1 MAVPDWIW
9 FVFIFAFGCCVG
21 SFLNVVIYRL
31 PRDESLI
38 KPPSACPA
46 CGTHIRFYDNIPL
59 ISWLLL
65 GAKCRNCKAPISP
78 RYFVIEL
85 LTGLVFI
92 GMFFTFFY
100 TDLRAGVG
108 TPLQG
113 GWFIYLTSITLL
125 AALIAAS
132 AIDMQLWV
140 IPLSICWFAT
150 AAGLIISAIGG
161 YIIDPALI
169 RSHALLP
176 TASAKTAALAAG
188 AAAGLAISL
197 GLLATGLIKRSYEND
212 STASDAADQPTGEV
226 SPDIDSTP
234 SQNELKADD
243 INNVPPDQKQTQAA
257 LSSDEIEGYDEPQI
271 NHRLEICREI
281 LFLLPIIICSLAAYW
296 LIPQNPSIHAWW
308 LNFSQ
313 VPAIA
318 GLLGSLWGYFVG
330 CGIVWLA
337 RILGTLG
344 FGKEAMGL
352 GDVHLMGAAGTVTG
366 PILITVAFFIAPF
379 FGLGWAGLR
388 TLFKKTRQIPYGPF
402 LSLGVLTVMIL
413 HDRILDYLNAIFYY

>member
-1 MAVPDWIW
+1 VAVPDWIW
-9 FVFIFAFGCCVG
+9 FVFIFAFGCCIG

-59 ISWLLL
+59 VSWLLL
-65 GAKCRNCKAPISP
+65 GAKCRHCKAPISP

-85 LTGLVFI
+85 LTGLVFV
-92 GMFFTFFY
+92 GLFFLFFR

-108 TPLQG
+108 PFPAG
-113 GWFIYLTSITLL
+113 GWFIYLTSIILL

-132 AIDMQLWV
+132 AIDLKLWV

-150 AAGLIISAIGG
+150 AAGLICSALGV
-161 YIIDPALI
+161 YIIDPAVI
-169 RSHALLP
+169 RSYALLP
-176 TASAKTAALAAG
+176 SASARTTSLATG
-188 AAAGLAISL
+188 AAIGLAISW
-197 GLLATGLIKRSYEND
+197 GLLATGLIKRSYESEDPQDFSRNPEE
-212 STASDAADQPTGEV
+212 PT
-226 SPDIDSTP
+226 
-234 SQNELKADD
+234 ELPFD
-243 INNVPPDQKQTQAA
+243 
-257 LSSDEIEGYDEPQI
+257 
-271 NHRLEICREI
+271 HRLEICREI
-281 LFLLPIIICSLAAYW
+281 IFLLPIIICSLAACW
-296 LIPQNPSIHAWW
+296 LSQKSPSIRTWW

-313 VPAIA
+313 QPVIA

-330 CGIVWLA
+330 CGVVWIA

-352 GDVHLMGAAGTVTG
+352 GDVHLLGAAGAVIG
-366 PILITVAFFIAPF
+366 ASLVVVAFFIAPF
-379 FGLGWAGLR
+379 FGLAWAGLR
-388 TLFKKTRQIPYGPF
+388 TFFKKTRQIPYGPF
-402 LSLGVLTVMIL
+402 LSLGIFTVMIF